1 MIKSRIKN
9 QIDKYSQTR
18 KSAINL
24 LAYIYLGAL
33 IAAIIVYGPSPLF
46 YALFAASAAL
56 FILPNHY
63 FLGFCLLITLTM
75 LFERFFTLTG
85 LVIDRDVY
93 KFYLL
98 DVIMALSFG
107 ALAVQHFILQKKRQL
122 LWGWPET
129 FLACFMLLVAA
140 YLFRSLFD
148 INAKFEVAFSSFK
161 NYFFYPLLYF
171 FTVLT
176 VQTPKRLKQV
186 SQLIMLNG
194 VFLIVFLL
202 IGFARGAGLWTE
214 FTPLSTAGV
223 RYLAGTHAFYLL
235 IAALIGVSLL
245 AFNRLRHQGLGLLIL
260 TLWSL
265 GIIVSL
271 MRHLWLAAIIG
282 LAALFVLMPYQ
293 NKKFISRQAIKA
305 GLLVASLALV
315 AVLAANLAYFN
326 PTTEN
331 AAGNVRNVSERL
343 LSLGNLSEDTSAS
356 WRLDLWKDA
365 QQVWQTNPIWG
376 IGFGHTIL
384 IDTGDYQSF
393 EEIRNIHNSPLAIMV
408 QMGLAG
414 LIVFILFFLAVFACS
429 WRPVYAN
436 FDLIPYYL
444 GIAAAALIFLFA
456 SCFQPYLETNLM
468 GIWFWILLGLLRS
481 ATIINKN
488 NDANMRINAN
498 NTN

>member
-1 MIKSRIKN
+1 MIKNKIKN
-9 QIDKYSQTR
+9 QIGKYSQAR

-24 LAYIYLGAL
+24 LAYVYLGAL
-33 IAAIIVYGPSPLF
+33 IIAIIAYGPSPLF
-46 YALFAASAAL
+46 YLLFAAIAAL

-85 LVIDRDVY
+85 LVIDREIY

-98 DVIMALSFG
+98 DIVMVLSFA
-107 ALAVQHFILQKKRQL
+107 ALAVRHFILQKKRRFI
-122 LWGWPET
+122 WGWPET
-129 FLACFMLLVAA
+129 LLACFMLLVAV

-171 FTVLT
+171 FTVLV
-176 VQTPKRLKQV
+176 VQSPKRLKQV

-194 VFLIVFLL
+194 VILIAFLL
-202 IGFARGAGLWTE
+202 IGFVRGAGLWTE

-235 IAALIGVSLL
+235 IAMMIGVPLL
-245 AFNRLRHQGLGLLIL
+245 AFNRLRNQWLGLLVFA
-260 TLWSL
+260 LWSM

-282 LAALFVLMPYQ
+282 IAALFILMPYQ

-305 GLLVASLALV
+305 GLLVVSLVLA

-326 PTTEN
+326 PATET
-331 AAGNVRNVSERL
+331 AAGNVRNISERL
-343 LSLGNLSEDTSAS
+343 LSLRDLSEDTSAS

-365 QQVWQTNPIWG
+365 QQVWQANPIWG

-384 IDTGDYQSF
+384 IDTGDYQNF
-393 EEIRNIHNSPLAIMV
+393 EEIRNIHNSPLAIIV
-408 QMGLAG
+408 QMGLVG
-414 LIVFILFFLAVFACS
+414 LIVFALFILTVFISA
-429 WRPVYAN
+429 WRPAYTN

-444 GIAAAALIFLFA
+444 GVAVAILIFLFA

-468 GIWFWILLGLLRS
+468 GIWLWILLGLLRS
-481 ATIINKN
+481 ATIINKTVKQPEQTQIET
-488 NDANMRINAN
+488 AQ
-498 NTN
+498 

>member
-1 MIKSRIKN
+1 MIKDKIKN
-9 QIDKYSQTR
+9 QIGKYSQTR

-33 IAAIIVYGPSPLF
+33 IVAIIVYGPAPLF
-46 YALFAASAAL
+46 YLLFAVVATL

-98 DVIMALSFG
+98 DIVIVLSFA
-107 ALAVQHFILQKKRQL
+107 ALAVRHFILQKKRQL
-122 LWGWPET
+122 IWGWPET
-129 FLACFMLLVAA
+129 ILACFMLLVAI

-171 FTVLT
+171 FTVLV
-176 VQTPKRLKQV
+176 VQSPKRLKQV

-194 VFLIVFLL
+194 VFLIAFLL
-202 IGFARGAGLWTE
+202 IGFVRGAGLWTE

-235 IAALIGVSLL
+235 IAIMIGVPLL
-245 AFNRLRHQGLGLLIL
+245 AFNRLRNQGLGLLVFA
-260 TLWSL
+260 LWSL
-265 GIIVSL
+265 GVTVSL
-271 MRHLWLAAIIG
+271 MRHLWLAAVIG
-282 LAALFVLMPYQ
+282 IAALFILMPYQ
-293 NKKFISRQAIKA
+293 NKKFISRQAVKA
-305 GLLVASLALV
+305 GLLVVSLALV
-315 AVLAANLAYFN
+315 AILAANLAYFN
-326 PTTEN
+326 PATET
-331 AAGNVRNVSERL
+331 AADNVRHVSERL

-356 WRLDLWKDA
+356 WRLDLWNDA
-365 QQVWQTNPIWG
+365 RQVWQANPVGG

-384 IDTGDYQSF
+384 IDIGDYQNF

-414 LIVFILFFLAVFACS
+414 LIVFVLFIVAVFSSA

-444 GIAAAALIFLFA
+444 GIAVAALIFLFA

-481 ATIINKN
+481 AAIINKPFKHSEQTVT
-488 NDANMRINAN
+488 AK
-498 NTN
+498 